1 MKEKSMRQRQRQKN
15 LRSLGDVLHKTLKKM
30 NISINS
36 TNRNDWD
43 IWYKV
48 TGPQIAAQTQ
58 PEKLRGDTLFVK
70 VSTSI
75 WMHQLQFMK
84 QEIIDKI
91 NESLGRETIKNI
103 YFSIGAI
110 SSAIPKNKEKFS
122 FPRQYILNERD
133 TKMIKESTG
142 SISDQEL
149 SHILKRVMTKEIIR
163 RRMREESKAP

>member
-1 MKEKSMRQRQRQKN
+1 VKEKSMHPRRRQKD
-15 LRSLGDVLHKTLKKM
+15 LRSIGDVLQKTLKKM

-36 TNRNDWD
+36 TNRNDWNV
-43 IWYKV
+43 WYKV

-58 PEKLRGDTLFVK
+58 PQKLRGDTLFVK
-70 VSTSI
+70 VSTSV

-110 SSAIPKNKEKFS
+110 SPAIPKNKEKFP

-133 TKMIKESTG
+133 TRMIKESAG
-142 SISDQEL
+142 SIADKEL
-149 SHILKRVMTKEIIR
+149 SDILKRVMTKEIIR
-163 RRMREESKAP
+163 RRMREGSRAP

>member
-1 MKEKSMRQRQRQKN
+1 MKEKSMHPRRRQKN
-15 LRSLGDVLHKTLKKM
+15 LRSIGDVLHKTLKKM

-36 TNRNDWD
+36 TNRNDWN

-58 PEKLRGDTLFVK
+58 PQKLRGGTLFVK
-70 VSTSI
+70 VSTSV

-103 YFSIGAI
+103 YFSIGEI
-110 SSAIPKNKEKFS
+110 SSAIPKNKEKFT
-122 FPRQYILNERD
+122 FPHQYILNERD
-133 TKMIKESTG
+133 TKMIKESAG
-142 SISDQEL
+142 SISDREL
-149 SHILKRVMTKEIIR
+149 SNILKRVMTKEIIR
-163 RRMREESKAP
+163 RRMREGSRAP

>member
-1 MKEKSMRQRQRQKN
+1 
-15 LRSLGDVLHKTLKKM
+15 M

-36 TNRNDWD
+36 TSRNDWN

-58 PEKLRGDTLFVK
+58 PQKLKGDTLFVK
-70 VSTSI
+70 VSTSV

-103 YFSIGAI
+103 YFSIGVI
-110 SSAIPKNKEKFS
+110 SPAIPKNKEKFT
-122 FPRQYILNERD
+122 FPHQYILNERD
-133 TKMIKESTG
+133 TKMIKESAG

-149 SHILKRVMTKEIIR
+149 SNILKRVMTKEIIR
-163 RRMREESKAP
+163 RRMREGSKAP